1 MEKIKYDTI
10 PSDVLI
16 DIQVSGSFYK
26 KLVNLLTSLGESVPP
41 EEFKA
46 VLEKLKTDEPVK
58 NIFELNVHVL
68 ISIIYELE
76 KRAVEQKKTKEV
88 EIDAEPTKDVD
99 PTQPLT

>member
-10 PSDVLI
+10 PSDALI

-26 KLVNLLTSLGESVPP
+26 KIVELITSLGQSVPQKEF
-41 EEFKA
+41 EEA
-46 VLEKLKTDEPVK
+46 LEKLKTDKPLASLFEY
-58 NIFELNVHVL
+58 NIHVL
-68 ISIIYELE
+68 IALIYEIE
-76 KRAVEQKKTKEV
+76 KKAVDQKKTKEV

>member
-26 KLVNLLTSLGESVPP
+26 KLVNLLTALGESVPP

-46 VLEKLKTDEPVK
+46 ALEKLKTDEPVK

-76 KRAVEQKKTKEV
+76 KRAVEQKKIKEV

>member
-26 KLVNLLTSLGESVPP
+26 KLVNLLTALGESVPP

-46 VLEKLKTDEPVK
+46 ALEKLKTDEPVK
-58 NIFELNVHVL
+58 NIFELNVHL
-68 ISIIYELE
+68 LLALIYELE

>member
-26 KLVNLLTSLGESVPP
+26 KLVNLLTALGESVPQ

-46 VLEKLKTDEPVK
+46 ALEKLKTDEPVK
-58 NIFELNVHVL
+58 NVFELNVHVL